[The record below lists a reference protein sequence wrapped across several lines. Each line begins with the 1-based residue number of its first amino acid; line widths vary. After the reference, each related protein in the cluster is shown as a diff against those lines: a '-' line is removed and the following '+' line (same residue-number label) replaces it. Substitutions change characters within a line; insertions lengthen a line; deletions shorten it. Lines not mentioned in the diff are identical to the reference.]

1 MVLLSPLSL
10 SKRQAPVHPSQYRG
24 FFHKSVYLSV
34 NPIAP
39 VAPCHAA
46 DTANLKSY
54 ISYSKASWERR
65 WWP

>member
-34 NPIAP
+34 
-39 VAPCHAA
+39 
-46 DTANLKSY
+46 
-54 ISYSKASWERR
+54 R
-65 WWP
+65 